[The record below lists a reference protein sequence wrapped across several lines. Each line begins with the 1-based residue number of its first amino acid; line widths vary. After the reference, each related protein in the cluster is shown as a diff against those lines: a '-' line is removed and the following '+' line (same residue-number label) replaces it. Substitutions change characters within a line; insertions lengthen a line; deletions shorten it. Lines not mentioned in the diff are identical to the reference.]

1 MIGKK
6 ASGIVDLV
14 SLLILATMVFW
25 FGYEMVWGGKVPF
38 FRDLGPYFYPMRFS
52 LANSFQSGELPLW
65 DRHVGMGSPLLANF
79 QSGTFYPP
87 HLIFFFLPFFG
98 AIGALYVFH
107 YLVAATGA
115 YCLCRRWSYSPSLAI
130 IGAVLFTF
138 GGYTVSLTNLLN
150 HFQTAVWLPWVLL
163 LGERSLRSK
172 SWRDPL
178 LFTLVLLVQFL
189 AGSPEVYVLSLGLFL
204 LDGWRVK
211 RTEGNITYLKLL
223 ALFLTTN
230 SLVLGLAMVQIL
242 PTLELLL
249 QSLRFEALPYAVVTS
264 WSFHPLGL
272 INLFFLDKAV
282 DLSLLTGLRLFF
294 NPKIPWTIST
304 YIGAIALPGILFWLF
319 NSSMRERVI
328 ILGLIVS
335 TIILAMGRYTPVF
348 PLLYEYLP
356 LINLFRFPEK
366 FLFLTNALL
375 LYVVLRG
382 LFFIFQSDGS
392 SAKGW
397 SIALLAP
404 LTIWLFLYL
413 YSRIERE
420 SLVQLVNQVEI
431 TAQRM
436 THVLERRAV
445 ILVYLERQVALYLG
459 LSLILFLW
467 KRGQLRTGLCQ
478 TLLVGLVFF
487 DLASAHRPYQFLL
500 EPEFVYGNNRV
511 VSSIDPEPSRLFY
524 ITSLSYLHPT
534 TYFLNKRPFAEKVS
548 AVHESL
554 VPNTGIYHGFDY
566 LQEIDAMVRSPYDLF
581 ITTGNKLPPERLYR
595 LLGVM
600 NVKYLNSAEDLPS
613 GGITLERHFP
623 EYPSW
628 LYRLNRTVPRTYIVP
643 KAIGEKDPVKILDRL
658 SSVDFDPLK
667 QVILERPLPIV
678 ADENFHSQA
687 KIVRYKNHHVTI
699 QASLSNPGVL
709 VLADSFYPGWKVFV
723 DGEEREVLRANYFF
737 RGVFLPPGDHQVVF
751 RYEPASFYYGAVI
764 SLLTLFLLPLI
775 LAKLGGR
782 KVGKASIR

>member
-1 MIGKK
+1 MMRKK

-115 YCLCRRWSYSPSLAI
+115 YCLCRRWSYSPPLAL
-130 IGAVLFTF
+130 IGAILFTF

-178 LFTLVLLVQFL
+178 LLTLVLLVQFL
-189 AGSPEVYVLSLGLFL
+189 AGSPEMYVMSLGLFL

-211 RTEGNITYLKLL
+211 RSDGNITYLQLL

-249 QSLRFEALPYAVVTS
+249 QSARFEILPYASVTS
-264 WSFHPLGL
+264 WSLHPLGL
-272 INLFFLDKAV
+272 INLFFLDKEI

-294 NPKIPWTIST
+294 NPKAPWIIST

-319 NSSMRERVI
+319 NSSARERVI
-328 ILGLIVS
+328 ILGVIVS
-335 TIILAMGRYTPVF
+335 TLILAMGRYTPVF

-382 LFFIFQSDGS
+382 LFYFFRSNGS
-392 SAKGW
+392 PLKG
-397 SIALLAP
+397 SLIALLAP
-404 LTIWLFLYL
+404 LTIWLLLYL
-413 YSRIERE
+413 FSRVEWE
-420 SLVQLVNQVEI
+420 SLVQLVNQVGI
-431 TAQRM
+431 TTPRM
-436 THVLERRAV
+436 THVLESSAV

-459 LSLILFLW
+459 LFLILFLW

-500 EPEFVYGNNRV
+500 EPDFVYGNNRV
-511 VSSIDPEPSRLFY
+511 VSRIDPEPSRLFY
-524 ITSLSYLHPT
+524 ITSLSYLHPS
-534 TYFLNKRPFAEKVS
+534 TYILGKRPFAEKVS

-566 LQEIDAMVRSPYDLF
+566 LQEIDAMARRPYDLF
-581 ITTGNKLPPERLYR
+581 ITTANKLPPERLYR

-623 EYPSW
+623 EFPSW

-658 SSVDFDPLK
+658 SSAEYDPLK
-667 QVILERPLPIV
+667 QVILEEPLPIV
-678 ADENFHSQA
+678 PDENFHSQA

-699 QASLSNPGVL
+699 QAALSSPGVL

-737 RGVFLPPGDHQVVF
+737 RGVFLSPGDHQVVF

-775 LAKLGGR
+775 LAKLR
-782 KVGKASIR
+782 RT

>member
-687 KIVRYKNHHVTI
+687 KIVRYNNHHVTI

-775 LAKLGGR
+775 LAKLR
-782 KVGKASIR
+782 RT